1 MINNINNKY
10 FLNKGIYDNKDIFEN
25 TIEAIKATI
34 KVKLGIYLTVRETKD
49 HIFVIYEDSN
59 LSRLQNIKDKIG
71 DMTYEDLEYIS
82 FYHIP
87 KLSEVIELING
98 KIDIIF
104 DLKIKTKNKEIY
116 EMLKNYKGKY
126 LVLGSAK
133 IINEINKNYPFIT
146 VGEIITKKIKFSIYN
161 YFIKSDFR
169 SYDIALFDSIKFKK
183 LKEDGKL
190 IIGYKITNQDLYN
203 EFKDEFDYLVIDN
216 YQNIKL
222 DKAKI

>member
-34 KVKLGIYLTVRETKD
+34 KTKLGIYLTIRETKD

-87 KLSEVIELING
+87 KLSEVLELING

-116 EMLKNYKGKY
+116 EMLRKYQGKY
-126 LVLGSAK
+126 LVIGSAK
-133 IINEINKNYPFIT
+133 IINEINKNYDFIT
-146 VGEIITKKIKFSIYN
+146 VGEIITKKNKFSIYN
-161 YFIKSDFR
+161 YFIKPDFR
-169 SYDIALFDSIKFKK
+169 SYDISFFDTIKYKK